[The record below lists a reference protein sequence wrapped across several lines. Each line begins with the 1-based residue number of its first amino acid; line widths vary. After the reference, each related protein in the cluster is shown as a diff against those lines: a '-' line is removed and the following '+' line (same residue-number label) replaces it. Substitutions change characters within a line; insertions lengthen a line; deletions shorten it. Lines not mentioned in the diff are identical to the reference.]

1 MIFRDEDITELTTF
15 MDMMDRT
22 IGKRATDDTSRLC
35 LEIAAR
41 LRPKY
46 STEEWRA
53 GLDEI
58 EALRKYQAQI

>member
-1 MIFRDEDITELTTF
+1 MIFRDEDIAELTTF

-22 IGKRATDDTSRLC
+22 IGKRTNDDISRLC

-46 STEEWRA
+46 STEDWRT
-53 GLDEI
+53 GLEEI
-58 EALRKYQAQI
+58 EALRKYQG